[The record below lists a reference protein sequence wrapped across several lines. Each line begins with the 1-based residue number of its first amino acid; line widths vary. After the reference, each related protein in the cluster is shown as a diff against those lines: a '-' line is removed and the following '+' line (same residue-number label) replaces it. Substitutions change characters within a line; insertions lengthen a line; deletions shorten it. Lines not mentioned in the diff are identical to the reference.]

1 MQKGHAMTTY
11 NIYNANGEYL
21 GSIQTANP
29 NSPIFDRIVKATY
42 GADARAVKA

>member
-1 MQKGHAMTTY
+1 MTTY
-11 NIYNANGEYL
+11 NIYNANGDFL

-29 NSPIFDRIVKATY
+29 DSPTFYRILKATY